1 VGEHLFK
8 ECLLILGLC
17 YGLFAFFF
25 GGVCEGTYWQKQA
38 THYLLHLLEQSSTS
52 KYCGYFVGWMLKD
65 LLVLRR

>member
-1 VGEHLFK
+1 MLVDFGLM
-8 ECLLILGLC
+8 LWLIC
-17 YGLFAFFF
+17 FFF